1 MFIKMNTIVSKE
13 DYTKILNILLNDEV
27 YKEEIDYYMDEYGLI
42 YIQENVLNKIFETH
56 IIKTNNK
63 GEEKINL
70 IDYKKD
76 I

>member
-1 MFIKMNTIVSKE
+1 MNTIVSKE

-42 YIQENVLNKIFETH
+42 YIQENILNKIFETH

-63 GEEKINL
+63 GEEKKI
-70 IDYKKD
+70 I
-76 I
+76 

>member
-1 MFIKMNTIVSKE
+1 MFLKMNTIVSKE

-42 YIQENVLNKIFETH
+42 YIQENILNKIFETH

-63 GEEKINL
+63 GEEK
-70 IDYKKD
+70 K
-76 I
+76 

>member
-63 GEEKINL
+63 GEEKI
-70 IDYKKD
+70 I
-76 I
+76 